1 MKCTQCGCEKLKPI
15 QLQSLI
21 KADYLQKS
29 KLLKIYMCHDCG
41 HLEFFYDFNEKLEKE
56 KKIIAK
62 AKDKLAL
69 IRKKQKPLLQQQEEI
84 KETWERYKDEL
95 NAVEVESTSLD
106 ITIRQQ
112 QELKKKAEEIRKKM
126 EQLRGPWGEIDDKIY
141 RLQNEG
147 NNIEKAKEMELDR
160 VNKEYEEFESANL
173 Q

>member
-21 KADYLQKS
+21 KVEYLEKS
-29 KLLKIYMCHDCG
+29 KLLKIYICRDCG
-41 HLEFFYDFNEKLEKE
+41 HLEFFYDFNEKLAKE

-69 IRKKQKPLLQQQEEI
+69 ISKKQKPLLQQQEEI
-84 KETWERYKDEL
+84 KETFERYKDEL

-112 QELKKKAEEIRKKM
+112 QELKKQAEEIREKM
-126 EQLRGPWGEIDDKIY
+126 KQVRGQWEKIDCKICN
-141 RLQNEG
+141 LQDEG
-147 NNIEKAKEMELDR
+147 KNIEKAKEMELDK
-160 VNKEYEEFESANL
+160 VNKEYEVFEREVF
-173 Q
+173 